1 MLSKIPANKPMGTP
15 KTPAL
20 TGATPHQ
27 SPSTVAGPA
36 AASEWAPM
44 YHSANKVPETMA
56 PMAPA
61 RLNPGQYKL
70 SNKTGKKHD
79 AAKEKAQ
86 ETQNKMSTG
95 RYVAIQAATKATS
108 INKILDSITRRMGV
122 AWGARVWK

>member
-1 MLSKIPANKPMGTP
+1 
-15 KTPAL
+15 
-20 TGATPHQ
+20 
-27 SPSTVAGPA
+27 
-36 AASEWAPM
+36 M

-95 RYVAIQAATKATS
+95 R
-108 INKILDSITRRMGV
+108 
-122 AWGARVWK
+122 

>member
-1 MLSKIPANKPMGTP
+1 
-15 KTPAL
+15 
-20 TGATPHQ
+20 
-27 SPSTVAGPA
+27 
-36 AASEWAPM
+36 M
-44 YHSANKVPETMA
+44 YHKAKEVPESMA
-56 PMAPA
+56 PMAPT
-61 RLNPGQYKL
+61 RLKPDQYKL

-122 AWGARVWK
+122 ALGARV

>member
-1 MLSKIPANKPMGTP
+1 MLIKMPTPKPRGTP

-20 TGATPHQ
+20 TGDTPHQ

-61 RLNPGQYKL
+61 RLNPVQYKL

-95 RYVAIQAATKATS
+95 RYVAIQAATKATN

-122 AWGARVWK
+122 ALGARV

>member
-1 MLSKIPANKPMGTP
+1 MLNKIPTNKPMGTP

-27 SPSTVAGPA
+27 SPSTAPKPA
-36 AASEWAPM
+36 AAREWAPM
-44 YHSANKVPETMA
+44 YHSANKVPDTMA
-56 PMAPA
+56 PTAPA
-61 RLNPGQYKL
+61 RLKPGQYKL

-95 RYVAIQAATKATS
+95 R
-108 INKILDSITRRMGV
+108 
-122 AWGARVWK
+122 